1 MGRPYVMD
9 FVISYQAQKNE
20 NSVRLYYIAECLRL
34 AVNNTAMGEERKTIG
49 QSLYDILHPV
59 EEIRTA
65 EDVISSIKEKLNSI
79 GA

>member
-20 NSVRLYYIAECLRL
+20 NNAKLYYIAECLRL
-34 AVNNTAMGEERKTIG
+34 VVNNSAMVEERKTIG

-59 EEIRTA
+59 EENRTA
-65 EDVISSIKEKLNSI
+65 EDVINSIKEKLDSI

>member
-20 NSVRLYYIAECLRL
+20 KNTKLYYIAECLRL
-34 AVNNTAMGEERKTIG
+34 IVNNSAMGEERKTIG
-49 QSLYDILHPV
+49 VSLFEILHPV
-59 EEIRTA
+59 EENRTA
-65 EDVISSIKEKLNSI
+65 DDVINSIREKLVSI

>member
-20 NSVRLYYIAECLRL
+20 SNAKLYYIAECLRL
-34 AVNNTAMGEERKTIG
+34 VVNNSAMVEERKTIG

-59 EEIRTA
+59 EENRTA
-65 EDVISSIKEKLNSI
+65 EDVINSIKEKLDSI